1 MGRAATVGHK
11 VTVGMSGRP
20 RRLLAAAGRG
30 VVAGLVGTA
39 VMTAAEKAEQR
50 VTHRPNSYVP
60 ARALLT
66 LVGRHP
72 GDDDKP
78 QVWAHA
84 MHWSTGALLGALSG
98 VWAAVGLRGPR
109 AHLAHTVVRLA
120 FDQTVENGTG
130 VGAPPRTWPWMEQAV
145 DAGHK
150 AVYSFTTGFVAEH
163 LIRPDLQPTR
173 GTTSH

>member
-1 MGRAATVGHK
+1 
-11 VTVGMSGRP
+11 MSCCS
-20 RRLLAAAGRG
+20 AFS
-30 VVAGLVGTA
+30 TA

-60 ARALLT
+60 ARALLA

-84 MHWSTGALLGALSG
+84 RHWSTGALLGALSG
-98 VWAAVGLRGPR
+98 VWAAIGLRGPR

-145 DAGHK
+145 DVGHK
-150 AVYSFTTGFVAEH
+150 AVYSFATGFVAEH